1 MYVLLPITTVPVA
14 ARAHCLV
21 LPAHTLLVPARRLGT
36 AAELV
41 CACEPRGAVS
51 WTAPIDVA
59 LMAVWDLGRICARS
73 LARLPAQSPG
83 TFAFANNSHYSSWLS
98 ECEI

>member
-1 MYVLLPITTVPVA
+1 MYVLLPITIVPVA

-41 CACEPRGAVS
+41 CACEPRGGVS

-59 LMAVWDLGRICARS
+59 LMAVWDLGRCCALPIPKLRVC
-73 LARLPAQSPG
+73 LALAVEVR
-83 TFAFANNSHYSSWLS
+83 
-98 ECEI
+98 E